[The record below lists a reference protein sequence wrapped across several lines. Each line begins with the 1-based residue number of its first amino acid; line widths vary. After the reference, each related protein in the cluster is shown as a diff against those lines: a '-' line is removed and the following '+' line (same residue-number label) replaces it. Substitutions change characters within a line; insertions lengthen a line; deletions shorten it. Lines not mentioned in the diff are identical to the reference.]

1 MEYEDYGKKM
11 LIYASV
17 AIVGI
22 FFALQ
27 ALFGFPLFKSF
38 ESDIKSDARVVIKD
52 ASGTCILEASDKI
65 PRVIH
70 NCPYDKED
78 IVTITVQEG
87 FARYKRTQSKII
99 NLNFDIVRAIITIS
113 SNTLIFAAENAF
125 TLV

>member
-17 AIVGI
+17 AIVGV

-70 NCPYDKED
+70 NCYNIFLVIE
-78 IVTITVQEG
+78 TIM
-87 FARYKRTQSKII
+87 
-99 NLNFDIVRAIITIS
+99 NHS
-113 SNTLIFAAENAF
+113 SYFIRCF
-125 TLV
+125 